1 MASIISAGTSTGTAL
16 NLTGDTSGILQFN
29 VNNGTTAL
37 TIATTGVATFANQIS
52 SAVGIVGT
60 TTTSGGYGLRVQAD
74 SANTYASLQFTN
86 YAGSS
91 DWGYLRS
98 YGTNSFSI
106 TGSGGTSAVS
116 VGIGTTT
123 PNSSYSLDTTG
134 TIRSQAD
141 IYTGFVNGSQAGL
154 WLTRNNYASPAV
166 QGVTSAGNAGAL
178 MLNPGGGYVSIYGTS
193 AVRQITF
200 CSSEMAIAQATAGTY
215 LNISDA
221 TGSNGSSYTWTVRGL
236 GSNGS
241 AQASLNTINLV
252 SSSVNVTGALSKGSG
267 SFRIEHPLPSL
278 SATHELVH
286 SFIEGPRVDLIYRGE
301 VSLVN
306 GTATINIDKEA
317 GMTEGTF
324 EVLCREAQC
333 FTSNESDWDAVKGS
347 VTGNQLTITC
357 QNTTSTAKVSWMVIA
372 ERKDPHIINT
382 GWTDEN
388 GKVIIEPLKPTPQQG
403 DLPFEGA
410 K

>member
-1 MASIISAGTSTGTAL
+1 
-16 NLTGDTSGILQFN
+16 
-29 VNNGTTAL
+29 
-37 TIATTGVATFANQIS
+37 
-52 SAVGIVGT
+52 
-60 TTTSGGYGLRVQAD
+60 
-74 SANTYASLQFTN
+74 
-86 YAGSS
+86 
-91 DWGYLRS
+91 
-98 YGTNSFSI
+98 
-106 TGSGGTSAVS
+106 
-116 VGIGTTT
+116 
-123 PNSSYSLDTTG
+123 
-134 TIRSQAD
+134 
-141 IYTGFVNGSQAGL
+141 
-154 WLTRNNYASPAV
+154 
-166 QGVTSAGNAGAL
+166 